1 MRQCVQQHSTAHL
14 TNNNDHLHQTN
25 THPQVR
31 IDTSPS
37 AAATILVEAFA
48 KRFEGTLAPLPG
60 ARSPNTLA
68 LDFSRVQLL
77 GGRGANGAATHAATL
92 KATATTPMLAPGELK
107 LVNAILRPGARLHL
121 ISVAAS
127 HLALRFTPAATTAT
141 TATVGA
147 HTAAQEQ
154 ELGAGAAASSLLVF
168 ERTAAAPPKRPAAAA
183 SASAAAG
190 AKKGVAARAA
200 AAVKKAVAAV
210 GDGKKQPQQPQAP
223 KPRFKKPLKGTPS
236 NPYASF
242 FEYLEEECVPLYLVL
257 AFPTFMKHVGDV
269 ILDLVDAVDD
279 GPSPTILRP
288 TNQSTPRNPPTHP
301 QQMPHIA
308 HAARFKL
315 LLLQELWVELS
326 ARLPFLPH
334 H

>member
-1 MRQCVQQHSTAHL
+1 MRHVQAVPAPRHTKRQQKPPP
-14 TNNNDHLHQTN
+14 NIN
-25 THPQVR
+25 PQVR
-31 IDTSPS
+31 IDTSASTSPS

-77 GGRGANGAATHAATL
+77 GGGNGAAAHAATP
-92 KATATTPMLAPGELK
+92 KATTPMLAPGELK

-127 HLALRFTPAATTAT
+127 HLALRFTPAATA

-147 HTAAQEQ
+147 HTVAEEQEQ
-154 ELGAGAAASSLLVF
+154 GAGAAASSLLVF
-168 ERTAAAPPKRPAAAA
+168 ERTAAPPKRPAAAA

-200 AAVKKAVAAV
+200 AAPVPAAAAAVKKAVAAV
-210 GDGKKQPQQPQAP
+210 GDGKKQQPQPQAP

-242 FEYLEEECVPLYLVL
+242 WEYLEEECVPLYLVL
-257 AFPTFMKHVGDV
+257 AFPTFMKHVRNV
-269 ILDLVDAVDD
+269 ILVDG
-279 GPSPTILRP
+279 GPSPTIA
-288 TNQSTPRNPPTHP
+288 
-301 QQMPHIA
+301 A
-308 HAARFKL
+308 H
-315 LLLQELWVELS
+315 
-326 ARLPFLPH
+326 
-334 H
+334 